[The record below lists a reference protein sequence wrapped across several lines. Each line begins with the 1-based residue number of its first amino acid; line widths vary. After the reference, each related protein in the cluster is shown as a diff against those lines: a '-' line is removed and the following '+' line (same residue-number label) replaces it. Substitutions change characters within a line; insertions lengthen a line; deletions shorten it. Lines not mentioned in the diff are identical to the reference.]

1 MATIFSPPSANG
13 IPRAKLLR
21 GVYMVRFLVLYNK
34 TSDIEGFERHYREVH
49 IPLTKKL
56 PGLRRYT
63 LSRQMTPIRGGQPFY
78 LVAELDWDDMDLL
91 KQAFAS
97 PQGKATASDV
107 ANLAQWSPDVRS
119 MIYELEEVR

>member
-1 MATIFSPPSANG
+1 
-13 IPRAKLLR
+13 
-21 GVYMVRFLVLYNK
+21 MVRFLVLYNK

-91 KQAFAS
+91 KQAFVS
-97 PQGKATASDV
+97 PQGKATTSDV

>member
-1 MATIFSPPSANG
+1 
-13 IPRAKLLR
+13 
-21 GVYMVRFLVLYNK
+21 MVRFLVLYNK
-34 TSDIEGFERHYREVH
+34 PSDIEGFERHYREVH